1 VREINMRHLLLAL
14 HLVFASIWL
23 GCILTE
29 ALFERALLAEDRS
42 THLVLA
48 RLHARVDNLI
58 ELPAILVVFATG
70 LALFSQS
77 WPRTPSFYVMA
88 FAGAAAI
95 GLNVFCVWLVYR
107 RRSAAS
113 AGAWSQF
120 ARFDHIQHRAG
131 AGVLLLVVA
140 ALVAGVWGKGAA

>member
-1 VREINMRHLLLAL
+1 MRSLLLAL
-14 HLVFASIWL
+14 HLIFASVWL

-29 ALFERALLAEDRS
+29 ALFERALLAEDRAA
-42 THLVLA
+42 HRVLA
-48 RLHARVDNLI
+48 RLHVRVDKLI
-58 ELPAILVVFATG
+58 ELPAILGVLGTG

-88 FAGAAAI
+88 GTGVAAI

-113 AGAWSQF
+113 TGAWSMF
-120 ARFDHIQHRAG
+120 DRLDHIQHKAG
-131 AGVLLLVVA
+131 AGVLLLVLT
-140 ALVAGVWGKGAA
+140 ALAAGVWGRV